1 MPPPSDDE
9 NNYYPTEESPANAKQ
24 WNEHRR
30 DLKKMGE
37 EVKQLLTDLAPEK
50 RFGEWDNITAVDMLM
65 ILISHNSYHTAQIVA
80 LRKAGGLEAALTLV
94 RLCGNGKMS
103 TNLRIPT
110 LRDEAILLVIK
121 KNRLR
126 RHPLYSGFLTNSEFP
141 HRQLWS
147 GDITYPGCLSCR
159 LRKD

>member
-24 WNEHRR
+24 RNEHRR

-50 RFGEWDNITAVDMLM
+50 RFGEWDNVTAVDMLM

-80 LRKAGGLEAALTLV
+80 LRKALGV
-94 RLCGNGKMS
+94 WKQ
-103 TNLRIPT
+103 
-110 LRDEAILLVIK
+110 
-121 KNRLR
+121 
-126 RHPLYSGFLTNSEFP
+126 H
-141 HRQLWS
+141 
-147 GDITYPGCLSCR
+147 
-159 LRKD
+159 